1 MQKKRVF
8 KSQPPESVVEELCQ
22 CLQVDKLVATHL
34 ARQGVRNFDEAKL
47 YFRPSL
53 EDLHDPFLMKDMD
66 KAIARIDL
74 ALKQEEKIL
83 VYGDY
88 DVDGTTSVALVYT
101 FIKKIHTE
109 VDYYIP
115 DRYTEG
121 YGISFQG
128 IDWAKANGFS
138 LIIALDCGIK
148 SVEKIEH
155 ANQLGI
161 DFIICDHHLPGE
173 QLPEAKAILDPK
185 RNDCTYP
192 YKELSGCGIG
202 LKLLE
207 AFLISKNR
215 SNVELAPYLDLVAVS
230 IASDLVAVTGEN
242 RILASLGLR
251 QLNANPRPGFKAI
264 MNLNANQNKTEL
276 TLSDLG
282 YVIGPR
288 INAAGRLENGRK
300 AVSLLISENK
310 VDATLA
316 GELINITNEARKD
329 LDSKITEEAFQ
340 LIEKAPEV
348 VNEYSNVLY
357 NPTWHKGVVGIV
369 ASRLVERY
377 YKPTIV
383 LTEAN
388 GSATGS
394 ARSVKNFDVYEAIA
408 ACSELLEQFG
418 GHKYA
423 AGLTLKMENID
434 AFKEKFNRIVSESID
449 KDALMP
455 EIEIDATIELKDI
468 TPKLIRLLKQLEP
481 FGMNNPTPVFV
492 SHHLKDTGG
501 VYIVGKNHLRFEVMD
516 PSNDSVRFQAIAF
529 GQAEYFRDIHAG
541 KSFSICYT
549 IEENQWKG
557 VTTPQLNVKDIVIHS

>member
-264 MNLNANQNKTEL
+264 MKLNANQNKTEL

-492 SHHLKDTGG
+492 SHQLKDTGG